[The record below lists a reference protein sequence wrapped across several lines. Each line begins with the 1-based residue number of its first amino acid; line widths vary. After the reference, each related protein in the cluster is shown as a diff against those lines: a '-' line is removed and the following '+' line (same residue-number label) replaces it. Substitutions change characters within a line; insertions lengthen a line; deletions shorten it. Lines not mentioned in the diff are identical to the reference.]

1 MKSKLIALI
10 LLGIGAIAFLAGSYG
25 IYQLYDQSGEMEHTT
40 GVVTHM
46 KTERIYR
53 NRKQIY
59 KHTALIRQSTTLPTS
74 EKNYTTHLSF
84 REAKYPCGTILN
96 TPKR

>member
-10 LLGIGAIAFLAGSYG
+10 LLGIGATAFLAGSYG
-25 IYQLYDQSGEMEHTT
+25 IYQLYDKSGEMEHTT

-59 KHTALIRQSTTLPTS
+59 KHTALIRYQTEHYPTHVRKELHNPFIFQGS
-74 EKNYTTHLSF
+74 EISKMGDS
-84 REAKYPCGTILN
+84 
-96 TPKR
+96 

>member
-59 KHTALIRQSTTLPTS
+59 KHRALPYPRQKRITQSI
-74 EKNYTTHLSF
+74 YLSGK
-84 REAKYPCGTILN
+84 RNILVVQS
-96 TPKR
+96 